1 MLAVIVVQV
10 QNDQC
15 VRIAECCKDI
25 KGHLRTCG
33 VSDSSLNSEAT
44 LLLARA
50 GKVQSKLM
58 RFFHR
63 LAIHCKSIRISRFA
77 QGTATHLV

>member
-1 MLAVIVVQV
+1 MRLLSVVMASCGYAKHV
-10 QNDQC
+10 GGDCGPSPERPVNDQC

-33 VSDSSLNSEAT
+33 VSDSSLNSEAK

-50 GKVQSKLM
+50 GKVLSKLM
-58 RFFHR
+58 
-63 LAIHCKSIRISRFA
+63 
-77 QGTATHLV
+77 